1 MRWILLSL
9 ATPIWWWVVAAPASA
24 VTVTLDLTQI
34 QVDKITEVCAAYD
47 RMIRA
52 DSPTPIKKCVLDLFR
67 RSALDVVAQDK
78 RRERTRSVE
87 QEVRDVQGPIEA
99 ALPVLADRPIC
110 GDGELDAG
118 EACDEGAAMPT
129 ATCDQCQVP

>member
-1 MRWILLSL
+1 MRWILFALV
-9 ATPIWWWVVAAPASA
+9 TPIWWWSLPASA
-24 VTVTLDLTQI
+24 ATITLTLTQV
-34 QVDKITEVCAAYD
+34 QVDKVTQVCEAYD

-52 DSPTPIKKCVLDLFR
+52 DTPTPLKKCVLDLFR

-87 QEVRDVQGPIEA
+87 QEVRDVQSPIEA
-99 ALPVLADRPIC
+99 ELPVLADLPVC
-110 GDGELDAG
+110 GDDELDTG